1 MEKNHSST
9 IYGYKIYP
17 YLNVAPLFVTYE
29 KKLDKASSINY
40 EDHFNNPNTF
50 TWFSRNK
57 LNIDSSEIKA
67 LLNVLNNNGHV
78 LLFIKKEDIKN
89 SKNDLNSFY
98 FVGECILKSYENAK
112 MQSEASVVKFIFNL
126 KDSVD
131 LTLYKYLENI

>member
-1 MEKNHSST
+1 M
-9 IYGYKIYP
+9 YGYKIYP
-17 YLNVAPLFVTYE
+17 CLNVAPLFVTYE

-40 EDHFNNPNTF
+40 EDYFNNSNTF

-112 MQSEASVVKFIFNL
+112 MQNETSVVKFIFDL
-126 KDSVD
+126 KNSVD